1 MGTKGKA
8 VICREWNK
16 PVVVEEVVF
25 DAPGPNQVL
34 VKIEACGVCHSD
46 LSATNGTMPLPPPLV
61 LGHEGC
67 GSIVQAG
74 PGVSD
79 YAVGDKIV
87 ASWIPS
93 CGVCDFCQQ
102 GKAVMCVDWG
112 KAFFGPKDGTHPV
125 KDPKGNA
132 LNLFSGVGVMAEY
145 AVLHRDSLI
154 RIPKDVASD
163 KAALVG
169 CGVMTGVGAAFNRA
183 HVRPGSSCLVI
194 GAGGVGLNVIQGC
207 AIAGAEK
214 VIAVDLGDN
223 KLEFATQFGAT
234 HTINPARDGDPVAKA
249 KELTG
254 GLGVDY
260 AFEVIGLGATIAQA
274 YNAVRKGGMAVV
286 IGVSRMQETVTLPT
300 AMMPFDEKVL
310 TGSVYGSGQPKLDIP
325 RLIQLYRKGSL
336 KLDELVTQTYS
347 IEDAPRAFEDLEKGV
362 NARGVIVF

>member
-1 MGTKGKA
+1 MAKRGKA
-8 VICREWNK
+8 VLCREWNK
-16 PVVVEEVVF
+16 PVVVEEVEF
-25 DAPGPNQVL
+25 ASPAANQVL
-34 VKIEACGVCHSD
+34 VKVEACGVCHSD

-61 LGHEGC
+61 LGHEAC
-67 GSIVQAG
+67 GSIVEVG

-79 YAVGDKIV
+79 WAVGDKVV
-87 ASWIPS
+87 ACWIPS
-93 CGVCDFCQQ
+93 CGHCDFCAQ

-112 KAFFGPKDGTHPV
+112 KSFFGPKDGTRPV
-125 KDPKGNA
+125 KDASGNP

-154 RIPKDVASD
+154 RVPKEIASD

-169 CGVMTGVGAAFNRA
+169 CGVMTGVGAVFNRA
-183 HVRPGSSCLVI
+183 QVKPGSTCLVI

-214 VIAVDLGDN
+214 VIAVDLSDK
-223 KLEFATQFGAT
+223 KLEFAAQFGAT
-234 HTINPARDGDPVAKA
+234 HTLNPNRDGDPVAKA

-254 GLGVDY
+254 GAGVDY

-286 IGVSRMQETVTLPT
+286 IGVSKITETVTLPT

-336 KLDELVTQTYS
+336 KLDELVTSTYR
-347 IEDAPRAFEDLEKGV
+347 IDDAARAFDDLDQGV
-362 NARGVIVF
+362 NARGVIVM